1 MNPIVFV
8 KRRPVTTLML
18 VVALISGG
26 VFGLNKMRAD
36 IPPRNTPKIYV
47 YLDSIGTN
55 AKQMKGYVVGRFES
69 YFHKHEEEHH
79 EEQRK
84 VVVTSPEAKAVTIT
98 QPYVCQIHSQRHINV
113 CALENGYLEEIT
125 VKEGQAVKKGDV
137 MFKVVP
143 ILYQAR
149 LDAELAEAKLAQLE
163 FDYTKKLSEQ
173 KVVSQNEVALLG
185 AKLARA
191 QAKADLAG
199 AELNF
204 TNVKAP
210 FDGIVDRLHQQL
222 GSLIKE
228 GDMLTTLSDNSLMWV
243 YFNVPEA
250 RYLEYMAGLNQDKE
264 DQQIELMLADGN
276 KFKQVGKIGAIEA
289 KFNNETGNIP
299 FRADFP
305 NPDRL
310 LRHGQTGTVVIRR
323 VLKDAIVIPQRATF
337 EILDKRYVYV
347 VGKDNVVHQRE
358 IVIQNE
364 VWMTSL
370 SSRRDLVWAT
380 RSFSRGS
387 DRFATARRWNTSF
400 VSRNWS
406 CPHSRTRRNSS
417 RFPVRKPTRP
427 DSRYENQPNPI
438 ISEPCSQISSIGRH
452 WRS

>member
-8 KRRPVTTLML
+8 KRRLVTTLML
-18 VVALISGG
+18 VIALVSGG
-26 VFGLNKMRAD
+26 VLGLYKMRVD
-36 IPPRNTPKIYV
+36 IPPLNTTKIYA
-47 YLDSIGTN
+47 YLDYIGAR
-55 AKQMKGYVVGRFES
+55 AKQTKAYIVGHVES

-84 VVVTSPEAKAVTIT
+84 VVATSPEAKSVTII

-113 CALENGYLEEIT
+113 CALENGYLGEIA

-163 FDYTKKLSEQ
+163 FEYTKKLAAQ
-173 KVVSQNEVALLG
+173 NVVSQNEVALLG
-185 AKLARA
+185 AKLAKA
-191 QAKADLAG
+191 QAKAQLAG

-204 TNVKAP
+204 THVRAP

-222 GSLIKE
+222 GSLVKE

-250 RYLEYMAGLNQDKE
+250 RYLEYMASLNHDKE
-264 DQQIELMLADGN
+264 DQGIELMLADGN

-299 FRADFP
+299 FRADFQ

-310 LRHGQTGTVVIRR
+310 LRHGQTGTVVIRHM
-323 VLKDAIVIPQRATF
+323 LKDAIVIPQRATF

-358 IVIQNE
+358 IGVQYEMDDIFVMKKGLGVGDRIVLEGMRQVRDGE
-364 VWMTSL
+364 KVEYEFRRPELVMTNL
-370 SSRRDLVWAT
+370 KNKA
-380 RSFSRGS
+380 
-387 DRFATARRWNTSF
+387 
-400 VSRNWS
+400 
-406 CPHSRTRRNSS
+406 
-417 RFPVRKPTRP
+417 
-427 DSRYENQPNPI
+427 E
-438 ISEPCSQISSIGRH
+438 
-452 WRS
+452 